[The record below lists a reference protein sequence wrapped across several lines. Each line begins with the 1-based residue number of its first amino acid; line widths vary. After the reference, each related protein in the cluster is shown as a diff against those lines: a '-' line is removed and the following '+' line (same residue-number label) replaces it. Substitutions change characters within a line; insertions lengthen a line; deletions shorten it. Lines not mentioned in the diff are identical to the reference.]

1 MATYKKIVVE
11 DSSGHIAQ
19 TSALSDKAT
28 VLARASDFSATGD
41 VATARA
47 VSFDGSGAVAL
58 TLAIGADRIL
68 NSHLSDGSVNPEQFS
83 DGSGGNTGNGTNGQ
97 FLKTDGSGG
106 MSWATMTPPNNN
118 TITLTA
124 GAGLSGGG
132 DFTVDQS
139 SDEAISFALDSNVAG
154 DGLAYDS
161 GVLKLDANVAGTGIA
176 HERGVL
182 SLDSAI
188 GGTGLTYRDGV
199 LNVDA
204 SQAITSVT
212 GDFAI
217 AGDLTVTGKTITTAT
232 ETLEIADNTMLLNSD
247 LSGSTAVDTGIVA
260 NRADASGDK
269 YKHLFWDESKGAWA
283 IGSDDSSSAFPASS
297 DALMINFQSA
307 GAPSSGGV
315 VGGMIYDSSNG
326 EMYLRTA

>member
-28 VLARASDFSATGD
+28 ILNTARDFSATGD
-41 VATARA
+41 VTSDRA
-47 VSFDGSGAVAL
+47 ISFDGSGAVAL
-58 TLAIGADRIL
+58 ALSIGTDAVVSDHIADGAVVPKQ
-68 NSHLSDGSVNPEQFS
+68 LSDGR
-83 DGSGGNTGNGTNGQ
+83 GGNTGNGSDGQ
-97 FLKTDGSGG
+97 FLSSDGTGG
-106 MSWATMTPPNNN
+106 MSWATMPSPNDN

-124 GAGLSGGG
+124 GAGLTGGG

-139 SDEAISFALDSNVAG
+139 SDEELTFALDASVAG
-154 DGLAYDS
+154 SGLAHSS
-161 GVLKLDANVAGTGIA
+161 GVLSLDASVAGTGIS
-176 HERGVL
+176 HDRGVL
-182 SLDSAI
+182 SLDTAI

-212 GDFAI
+212 GNFEV

-260 NRADASGDK
+260 NRADATGDK
-269 YKHLFWDESKGAWA
+269 YKSLFWDESKGAWA
-283 IGSDDSSSAFPASS
+283 TGSDDSSSAFPSSS
-297 DALMINFQSA
+297 DALMINFQNA
-307 GAPSSGGV
+307 GVPSSGGV

-326 EMYLRTA
+326 DMYLRTA